1 MSHDPTVPTPAHSP
15 SNSDAFGQTPYTP
28 RKTTTKRPRRLST
41 DVYRAAVW
49 LIVAVLAVI
58 VWFAA
63 PVGESPETWASQVSA
78 ADAKKIIN
86 DASTEGAPQQ
96 QVVNGWYV
104 ADVLPVLSHQN
115 SATYNALTGGRLP
128 ALALLFGLGYCVD
141 VIGCSLGRAR
151 NQLREKEAPPLGA

>member
-1 MSHDPTVPTPAHSP
+1 MSHDPTVTTPARSP
-15 SNSDAFGQTPYTP
+15 VGADAFGQSPLP
-28 RKTTTKRPRRLST
+28 PQKTAAKRPRRFNL

-63 PVGESPETWASQVSA
+63 PSGETSETWASQISA

-96 QVVNGWYV
+96 TVVNGWYV

-115 SATYNALTGGRLP
+115 SAVHSALTGGRLP
-128 ALALLFGLGYCVD
+128 SLVLLFGLGYCID

-151 NQLREKEAPPLGA
+151 IQRRETETPPLGA